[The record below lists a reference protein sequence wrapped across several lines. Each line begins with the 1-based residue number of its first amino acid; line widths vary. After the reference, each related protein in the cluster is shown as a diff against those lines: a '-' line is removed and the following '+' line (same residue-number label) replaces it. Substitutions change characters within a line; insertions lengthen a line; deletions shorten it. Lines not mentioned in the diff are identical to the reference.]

1 MRSVQTEPP
10 HRPDRMTAR
19 RRRRPRGST
28 VEPAVTRA
36 VKKVVGEAE
45 GHHVEALGQIRLA
58 GERSC
63 ADDQAV
69 DTTARATFGWRRGTT
84 TSRAPTREGA

>member
-1 MRSVQTEPP
+1 
-10 HRPDRMTAR
+10 MTAR